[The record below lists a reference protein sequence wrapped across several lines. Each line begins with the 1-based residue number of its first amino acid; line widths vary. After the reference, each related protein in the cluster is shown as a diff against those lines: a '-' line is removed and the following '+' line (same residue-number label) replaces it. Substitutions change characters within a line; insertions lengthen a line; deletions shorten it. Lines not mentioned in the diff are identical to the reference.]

1 MPLLP
6 ACNPESRLGPV
17 SEIAPQDLQSGIR
30 VARCPAV
37 NSVRMLNV
45 GCGSV
50 FHPDWENIDVVPFN
64 ESVRQVDA
72 TKGLPYQSGAFD
84 FVYASHVLEHIAPHQ
99 VGDFLGEIRRVLAED
114 AIVRLVVPDL
124 EQIAKTYLQAL
135 QDAKSGVP
143 AAKLKHRWMTVE
155 LVDQIARQYPD
166 GGEMIRFLLRHGE
179 EGFRVAEERLGY
191 EISNAVMPDGKQTK
205 KQWLISAAGD
215 PLFGDDHLF
224 KRRAAMTKKQI
235 GEFRSAG
242 EPHLWMYDAISL
254 GDLLKESGFVNVIV
268 CQPAQSARDGFPRYN
283 LDTLPDGTPRK
294 PDSLYMEGRKNAH
307 E

>member
-1 MPLLP
+1 
-6 ACNPESRLGPV
+6 
-17 SEIAPQDLQSGIR
+17 
-30 VARCPAV
+30 
-37 NSVRMLNV
+37 MLNV

-72 TKGLPYQSGAFD
+72 TKGLPYPSGAFD

-99 VGDFLGEIRRVLAED
+99 VGDFLGEIRRVLAEN

-135 QDAKSGVP
+135 QDAKSGSV

-179 EGFRVAEERLGY
+179 EGFRVAEQRLGY
-191 EISNAVMPDGKQTK
+191 EISNAPMPHGKQSK
-205 KQWLISAAGD
+205 KQWLTAAASD
-215 PLFGDDHLF
+215 PLFSDEHLF
-224 KRRAAMTKKQI
+224 QRRAAMTKEQI
-235 GEFRSAG
+235 GEFRCGG
-242 EPHLWMYDAISL
+242 EVHLWMYDSVSL
-254 GDLLKESGFVNVIV
+254 GALLEEHGFR
-268 CQPAQSARDGFPRYN
+268 QPAVCGADESEFPRFRSYE
-283 LDTLPDGTPRK
+283 LDTLPDGSARK
-294 PDSLYMEGRKNAH
+294 PDSLYIEARKTAD
-307 E
+307 